1 MGVGAGVGAR
11 AAVVTNHQR
20 GPAAAGAV
28 AAAQG
33 ERGGSAS
40 GRGGQWPRTR
50 LPSHVP
56 HASHLSGRLG
66 HCVPGPGLAVT
77 PVCRWCLQEGSGLD
91 WALGG
96 GPRRPGGIGISSV
109 AQGTAAAPGFPVH
122 HRLARLAQTHVRPVG
137 DAIQASHLLSG
148 RPRLLLPS
156 IRVFSRESVLRVRWP
171 EDRSFSFSLSPSNE
185 YPGLISSRMDG
196 LGLLAVQGTL
206 KSLLQ
211 HRSPKASI
219 LRHSAFFILH
229 LSHLFVTAGE
239 AVAFTRRTLVTP
251 LVSAF
256 GHAVKIGH
264 SFSPKEANVF
274 SFHGRGRRLQCFG
287 GAPPNEVS
295 PAFCCFPVYLP

>member
-1 MGVGAGVGAR
+1 MDCS
-11 AAVVTNHQR
+11 T
-20 GPAAAGAV
+20 
-28 AAAQG
+28 
-33 ERGGSAS
+33 
-40 GRGGQWPRTR
+40 
-50 LPSHVP
+50 L
-56 HASHLSGRLG
+56 
-66 HCVPGPGLAVT
+66 
-77 PVCRWCLQEGSGLD
+77 
-91 WALGG
+91 
-96 GPRRPGGIGISSV
+96 
-109 AQGTAAAPGFPVH
+109 GFPVH
-122 HRLARLAQTHVRPVG
+122 HHLLKPTQTHLHCVG
-137 DAIQASHLLSG
+137 DAIQQSYPLLS
-148 RPRLLLPS
+148 PSPPALNLPS
-156 IRVFSRESVLRVRWP
+156 ITVFSNESTLCIKWP
-171 EDRSFSFSLSPSNE
+171 KYWSFSFSISPSNE
-185 YPGLISSRMDG
+185 YPGLISFRMDW
-196 LGLLAVQGTL
+196 LDLHVVQGTL